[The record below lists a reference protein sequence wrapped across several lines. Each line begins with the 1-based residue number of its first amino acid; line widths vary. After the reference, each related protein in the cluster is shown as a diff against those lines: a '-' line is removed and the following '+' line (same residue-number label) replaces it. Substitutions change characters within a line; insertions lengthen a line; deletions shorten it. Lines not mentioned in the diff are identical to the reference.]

1 MKQIKKLFF
10 IYGGSL
16 LMMSCSGVAL
26 NKVNTTM
33 YETRQQSINKNAI
46 PYNPVVV
53 DLNVDINKKISGSSI
68 RQVSV
73 YSEAEVEN
81 TKQAALYN
89 AMNNSGADV
98 VIDPIFKVNIS
109 NNEGRDTKITIQ
121 AEVTGFFAKYTN
133 AHKADANEIQNLKI
147 K

>member
-1 MKQIKKLFF
+1 MKKIKNQFL
-10 IYGGSL
+10 ILGGSM
-16 LMMSCSGVAL
+16 LMMSCSGVSL
-26 NKVNTTM
+26 NKLNTTI
-33 YETRQQSINKNAI
+33 YETRQQTINRNSI

-53 DLNVDINKKISGSSI
+53 DLSVDINKKISGSSI
-68 RQVSV
+68 RQVNMYSV
-73 YSEAEVEN
+73 EEVEN

-109 NNEGRDTKITIQ
+109 NNEGRDTKVTIQ
-121 AEVTGFFAKYTN
+121 AEVSGFFAKYTN
-133 AHKADANEIQNLKI
+133 AHKADVNEIQNLKI

>member
-81 TKQAALYN
+81 TKQFISEYN
-89 AMNNSGADV
+89 TAFTLNEPDASVWKGW
-98 VIDPIFKVNIS
+98 FK
-109 NNEGRDTKITIQ
+109 
-121 AEVTGFFAKYTN
+121 
-133 AHKADANEIQNLKI
+133 
-147 K
+147 